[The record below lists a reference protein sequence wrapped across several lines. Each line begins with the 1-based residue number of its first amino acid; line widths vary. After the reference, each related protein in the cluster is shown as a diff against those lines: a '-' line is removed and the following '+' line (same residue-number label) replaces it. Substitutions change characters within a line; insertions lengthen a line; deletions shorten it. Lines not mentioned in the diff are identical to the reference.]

1 MGQGVNNLNKEEWR
15 HSRRL
20 SRVQS
25 LRLADRSDMGTKGK
39 TEIQGHVQVLV
50 EGHWVDGGVVNSD
63 GKSRVWEN

>member
-15 HSRRL
+15 HSRCL

-25 LRLADRSDMGTKGK
+25 LRLADRSDMGKGK

-50 EGHWVDGGVVNSD
+50 EGHWVDGGVVDSD
-63 GKSRVWEN
+63 GKSRVWES